1 MSEIRSFRDLVAWQ
15 VGTDAVELTYRL
27 TADFPD
33 SERFGLVSQMRRAAV
48 SIPSNIAEA
57 HGVKKTGWS
66 LRHILTA
73 IGSSCELD
81 TQLEIALRLK
91 FIAPIAARELQ
102 AALDRAQKLLYGM
115 RREKERRLAGAAG
128 VAGAVGALFAV
139 ALRHFFA

>member
-15 VGTDAVELTYRL
+15 VAMDAVELTYRL

-91 FIAPIAARELQ
+91 FIPPAAACDLQ
-102 AALDRAQKLLYGM
+102 TALDRTQILLYGI
-115 RREKERRLAGAAG
+115 RREKERRLVGAAGAA
-128 VAGAVGALFAV
+128 GALFAV
-139 ALRHFFA
+139 VLFRFFA

>member
-15 VGTDAVELTYRL
+15 VAIDVVEATYRL

-33 SERFGLVSQMRRAAV
+33 GERFGLVSQMRRAAV
-48 SIPSNIAEA
+48 SMPSNIAEA

-66 LRHILTA
+66 LRHVVTA

-91 FIAPIAARELQ
+91 FIAPTAARELQ
-102 AALDRAQKLLYGM
+102 AVLDRAQKLLYGM
-115 RREKERRLAGAAG
+115 RREKERRLAAGA
-128 VAGAVGALFAV
+128 AGAVGALFAV
-139 ALRHFFA
+139 ALLHFLA